1 VVQRPHGTNPF
12 EFVVVAGL
20 RAAQLMR
27 GSVPRVERAH
37 KVITTAQIEVAQGLV
52 SRIPV
57 ELNPVIVPE

>member
-27 GSVPRVERAH
+27 GSIPRVDRAH
-37 KVITTAQIEVAQGLV
+37 KVVTTAQLEVAAGLV

-57 ELNPVIVPE
+57 GEDPIVPE

>member
-27 GSVPRVERAH
+27 GSIPRVDRAH
-37 KVITTAQIEVAQGLV
+37 KVITTAQLEVAAGLV

-57 ELNPVIVPE
+57 GEEPIVVE